1 MNSEGLGEDWRTF
14 HDRYL
19 GETEEKPVQNLHPDI
34 DHVLNCLSE
43 KSFQS
48 KACSTSILAQGFGYK
63 CWEISFSEQ
72 GLRSINH
79 KNKFKFY
86 RSLFPFINVFKLLK
100 YNVFLEP

>member
-1 MNSEGLGEDWRTF
+1 MNSGLAVDWRTF

-19 GETEEKPVQNLHPDI
+19 GETEERKNQAQNQYPDI

-48 KACSTSILAQGFGYK
+48 KVCSTSILAQGFGYK

-72 GLRSINH
+72 DSGQ
-79 KNKFKFY
+79 
-86 RSLFPFINVFKLLK
+86 
-100 YNVFLEP
+100 